1 MKEGIIIKG
10 MSLAGLTCN
19 PTIEFED
26 PGYKAVVWNN
36 LLTFLLRLIWN
47 QDGLLLSYVY
57 QVRTKSVQILIL
69 GNFVT

>member
-57 QVRTKSVQILIL
+57 KVRTKSVQILIL